1 MYYKSVIDNMMSLK
15 IDISVFWLAYN
26 VEQAEFDALVHV
38 SVQPY
43 ASVGASSYWAWCI
56 LVDEC
61 RYGRLIVGLTVGDAI
76 AFRDCVEKESDKVI
90 TVTDTAAAE
99 LRRLLADNE
108 MADAKLRIF
117 VQNEC
122 GCGKVNFGMGFDQQV
137 EDNDQVS

>member
-1 MYYKSVIDNMMSLK
+1 M
-15 IDISVFWLAYN
+15 
-26 VEQAEFDALVHV
+26 
-38 SVQPY
+38 
-43 ASVGASSYWAWCI
+43 
-56 LVDEC
+56 
-61 RYGRLIVGLTVGDAI
+61 
-76 AFRDCVEKESDKVI
+76 I

-137 EDNDQVS
+137 EDNDQVVDSAGVGVVMDQQAFAALGGRFGGVCERGRAPRLHDKWG